1 MKFEAISNRFVRIVA
16 PYFIGLFSL
25 LSVSANNFPIGSTI
39 SSPVNPPVIT
49 LNVTDIQIIEVGS
62 SYTELGATAQD
73 NEDIDEDLTSAITIS
88 GVSGVNTSVIGDYNV
103 IYSVTDSDG
112 NSASET
118 RIVRVVDSQ
127 PPVVTITGSSPI
139 SIEVGSTY
147 YELGATAAD
156 NYDPSF
162 SVTNSIVTTG
172 TVTEEVLGEYT
183 ITYSAQDSSGN
194 VGTAQRTVNVVD
206 TTSPTIDITGDNPVT
221 ITLGATYN
229 DEGATATDNYDTGL
243 TVVVGGDTV
252 DTSTVGS
259 YTVTYNLS
267 DAAGNTA
274 AQKVRTVNVVDN
286 TDPII
291 TLIGSSEITHEVGT
305 TYDDPGATA
314 NDNYDGDLSS
324 QISTDNNVNPNLL
337 GTYTV
342 EYTVQD
348 SSKNDAQ
355 RQRTVN
361 VVDTVD
367 PVITLVGNT
376 TVTIEYQSIYT
387 DAGATATDN
396 YDGNLNTSLTSS
408 STVNSDELGTYA
420 FTYTVSDSSSNT
432 AQVSRSVI
440 VEDSTPPTISL
451 IGSAEINLQV
461 GDSYID
467 GGATA
472 VDAHD
477 GDVTADIVTVSSV
490 DPSTV
495 GVYYVTYTVS
505 DNEGNN
511 SQATRTV
518 VVGSPPVITLQG
530 ANPLQQEAGST
541 YVELGANAFDAT
553 DGDVSDQI
561 SISESINTSILGSY
575 SVQYSI
581 IDSDGNSTVLYR
593 AVEVS
598 DTTSPEIELV
608 GDEQMTIEA
617 NGSFSDPGATATD
630 SFEGDLTDQISDSG
644 TVDTTSLGNYTI
656 TYQVSD
662 SSGNTANASRQVTV
676 SDTTAPVISLTGSS
690 PVSIEVGTTYT
701 DEGATA
707 TDDFQGDLTASII
720 DTSNVDTTTV
730 GTYSVVYNVSDSSG
744 NLANQVT
751 RVVEVVDSQAPVL
764 SFVGGATITHEAK
777 TLFNIPLDVT
787 ATDNYDA
794 DLSSAVVV
802 SGIVNQDLIG
812 SYNLSYSV
820 TDSSGNTAQLSR
832 TVNVVDTTNPII
844 TLTGDNPLYVNL
856 GQTFTDP
863 GYSANDN
870 YDGNITSTV
879 VESGPIDT
887 FTEGT
892 YYRNYNVND
901 SSSNAAIQQTRTVV
915 VGSPP
920 VITLNGNNPMQLEY
934 QEAYVEPNA
943 TATDGGVDLSSSILI
958 NGSVNENQLGTYN
971 IIYSVT
977 DSDGNSV
984 TETRVVNV
992 VDTTKP
998 EITLLGSVSETIEV
1012 DTSFTDAGYT
1022 VSDNYDS
1029 SLTVTVSGAVDTS
1042 TLGTYTIDYQTTD
1055 SQGNV
1060 ADVKTRTLTVV
1071 DTQEPVMS
1079 LIGDLSQT
1087 IQVKSS
1093 YTEQGVSA
1101 IDNYDGN
1108 ISSSVNITGTVDV
1121 NAIGT
1126 YTIDYDVSDSSGN
1139 DAIGITRTVVVVDT
1153 EAPVITLA
1161 GDADITLEAG
1171 SSYSDAGASV
1181 ADNYNSGLTASVDLS
1196 SLDLST
1202 IGVYT
1207 LTYSVSD
1214 SSGNAATPV
1223 YRTITIVDT
1232 QAPTIT
1238 LVGNP
1243 TIDVQAG
1250 TTYVDP
1256 GFTATDIYDGD
1267 LTAQVLVTGTVDTSI
1282 LGVITLTYDVSDSS
1296 SNDAPTKTRTVR
1308 VVDTTKPVITL
1319 QGNETINVEL
1329 GSSFND
1335 PGYSG
1340 YDNLDG
1346 DLTNS
1351 IIKEGSVD
1359 PFAAG
1364 VYTIIYKLVDS
1375 QGNVAQ
1381 QVTRTVI
1388 VGSPPVISLDGDN
1401 PMTLE
1406 VGTPYVEPGATALDD
1421 DEGDLTNQIQISGT
1435 VDENQLGQS
1444 NIVYTVEDSNG
1455 NITNATRIVN
1465 VVDTTPPVLVLDNAS
1480 IITIEVFSPEYVDQ
1494 TEFTYTDNFDQNISD
1509 SDVIVTDNINE
1520 NVVGNYSIS
1529 FNLSDASGN
1538 AAVTQIRQV
1547 QVVDTQSP
1555 TIILTGDSN
1564 VSIEKGSSYIDEGAT
1579 AQDEY
1584 DGNITSSIVVT
1595 SNVNESV
1602 IGDYSVTYE
1611 VSDSSNNPATP
1622 VSRSVVVG
1630 PDVDA
1635 GGPYSVACIGET
1647 INIGSASND
1656 LNYDYKWTSQPQ
1668 PGATGGPVFGDPNSP
1683 QTAVTVYT
1691 TTLFTLKAYD
1701 NNGVEVGSDQVQVD
1715 VSGLPEAI
1723 VTNPQTI
1730 CQGESIDLGDSPV
1743 SGNSYFWTAD
1753 SSGWTST
1760 LANPSHSPQSTT
1772 TYTLTI
1778 TNIATGCQ
1786 DTDQVTITVEEP
1798 PVVSLGSDNDTI
1810 CASEAAIGYTFS
1822 AATSTSNN
1830 VTHEWSVI
1838 GGNGSFDNENILNAT
1853 YFPGSDDL
1861 QTGSASLRLTTISQG
1876 VCTVPVISNF
1886 DLNITKE
1893 PSIEAGVSAVELCE
1907 NKSYELNASGTNFD
1921 PSSIVWTSSTGDNS
1935 TITGGNTLTP
1945 TYTPSAGDVASGDP
1959 ITLTISVTGLDP
1971 CDDNGAITDSV
1982 TIDLIELPDVSVG
1995 TSNASICEDETYQ
2008 IVGASADNV
2017 SSFNW
2022 TTSGNGSFDNSTSIN
2037 PTYTPSNDD
2046 IDAGTVTLSLNYVP
2060 VSPCALPNDF
2070 TPPSMTLTISK
2081 NPIVDAGAE
2090 NQVFCEGPNQ
2100 IQGAIAENYSSLLW
2114 TTSGD
2119 GQFTSDNTLSPFYSP
2134 GVGDLSNGVVTLTL
2148 KAVGEGAC
2156 TATVESSL
2164 NFSVNKV
2171 PIISAGAD
2179 DEVCSLD
2186 NYEISDAS
2194 IIDSDGNN
2202 LTPTSI
2208 LWSSSGSGTFNN
2220 PAILNP
2226 IYIPSDGDIAN
2237 NEVVLTMTVTQNGC
2251 QLNPDSK
2258 ILSFVST
2265 ATANAGPDLN
2275 ECENEDAIFTQAS
2288 VPVGHNFSWQIIQ
2301 GSGTLQNES
2310 DINPIYQPSNGESGE
2325 VILRLTVNPIQ
2336 VDGADCGLA
2345 ATDDVSIFYEQLPI
2359 IEAGP
2364 NVTICQP
2371 QDDNAVLSY
2380 EFQSTDVSAT
2390 NENVLTWSTNGTGT
2404 FSDLN
2409 ILTPTYFP
2417 SNQDIVNGVVQLTL
2431 SSSSNAPCN
2440 DTVSDVMVLEITR
2453 KPVINAPATIEQCFD
2468 AGDIVIADYNL
2479 TYDFF
2484 SFPQDTVLWTSN
2496 STGVS
2501 GDFDDATSPFP
2512 TYTPSSLDLENGQV
2526 ILTVQAT
2533 NQACSTVA
2541 ESSIL
2546 VLFEDLPRVNAG
2558 PGDTSFMTPG
2568 IEQIAP
2574 ETDQVCEG
2582 NTYQLSGAVEGG
2594 NNLYVWSTSGT
2605 GSFNNPNSTDPIY
2618 TPSAQDIANGVPIE
2632 LRLTNVSTSSCNY
2645 EIYDSVMLE
2654 IVPGPVMEIGDNR
2667 TLCEGEDLEI
2677 NNLVEGA
2684 NVDNVDTSTY
2694 LWTSSGT
2701 GTFNSNNSLNTTYS
2715 PSEADLDLEFITI
2728 TLQANAVSPCGGI
2741 KSDSFDI
2748 SIQRK
2753 PTVDAGPDLT
2763 ICESGGQITVPEE
2776 NVANYSSFTWSH
2788 DGSGVFENEN
2798 TLAPTYKPGDN
2809 EPSNQV
2815 TVTLTLNPIDPCIAG
2830 VNNDSVSDSV
2840 VLTLVEE
2847 PEITLP
2853 ATAEICEG
2861 DTYTFLPNS
2870 VTLENHSSFAWSS
2883 DTGGTFANNTG
2894 LSPTYTPSDA
2904 EIAAG
2909 EALLKLTAQPLAPCE
2924 NEVVGTMTLEIKALP
2939 VITLFETS
2947 SSLCESDPY
2956 YSTNG
2961 SVVSNSLSTLWT
2973 TSGSGSFD
2981 NASKVETN
2989 YNPSEEDRNLGF
3001 VTLTLSATPLAPCEP
3016 ENIVSDQITL
3026 TFTPSPTVSILRGD
3040 TNNDGVDEYPTE
3052 FCGSTDYQFTDDQII
3067 VTNVASLQWTTN
3079 GDGTISDPTSEFP
3092 TYSPGDFDRQNGS
3105 VILTLTV
3112 TDVDNCESVFDSIT
3126 LTVLDGPSL
3135 DLTTSANS
3143 ACYGTP
3149 VQLTAIAENY
3159 DSILWELIGGTG
3171 QILSGAD
3178 TLTPIYN
3185 PSLEDSNVTFR
3196 VSLTGQEPCNDPFPP
3211 QELTLTVTQNPEITD
3226 FPTSTE
3232 VCFDQNQINVQ
3243 GVTTSGDEDSI
3254 QWSSSGTGTFSNL
3267 SIPEPT
3273 YFPSQEDIINGSV
3286 TLTLTAKAAAPCSV
3300 ADDVSQSYTVTLT
3313 PAPVINM
3320 SPTDQVCVDS
3330 PYTDFN
3336 VTIENSDTFSWATQ
3350 GDGTLTDFDTL
3361 TPTYVPGEADKANLE
3376 FTLVLTAQGNGVC
3389 DETIA
3394 TKTVTIIPN
3403 PIVELSLN
3411 SADYCTS
3418 DNPDIDNIQD
3428 HDNPI
3433 TVEVQNI
3440 QNYSSLVWS
3449 TSSESGII
3457 QEEASGS
3464 AIFYPSQEDYDNGQ
3478 VTITLSANPL
3488 SPCPALG
3495 NDSRIVED
3503 TIVITF
3509 NQAPIVDADI
3519 TSENNI
3525 LPSICEDQSS
3535 VQLNASASNYNTLL
3549 WTTSG
3554 NGTFSDETSLSSSYS
3569 PSVEDINAGNVILT
3583 LTAVGDIDCGP
3594 RTSDVSLSFTKTPQ
3608 VIIGET
3614 VIDVCQ
3620 PLGDEEFEVTFNDV
3634 TADPNTYSAI
3644 LWFTSNGTG
3653 LLTNENTLTPTYK
3666 PADGETGTIEFK
3678 LRLTPVAPC
3687 TTEPLLV
3694 SKTIN
3699 IVDAATADA
3708 GDDFEVCEADGDI
3721 TISGA
3726 SVANNS
3732 SLTWTVVSGTGLL
3745 TEVNTETPKYSPSE
3759 LDWTNGSVTLKL
3771 TAIGNEGCDNAEDQV
3786 TINLISSPEVF
3797 AGNDT
3802 TICQDSTYVTS
3813 SASVQNTT
3821 NFEWTTPDGSGQ
3833 LISSL
3838 NDTNATYIPGIN
3850 EEGTITLRLTA
3861 QSDGSC
3867 TEVVV
3872 DEMKLTI
3879 NPPPTSNIITDNLT
3893 ICNGEQASIV
3903 GEVTN
3908 ELNFYWSANLAD
3920 GTAAS
3925 GTFSPANSLNTTY
3938 SPSPSDYQ
3946 EGAVTITLHSIGLE
3960 GCDPVDDSILL
3971 SFTGSEILLAGQ
3983 DLDNDGLT
3991 DPVAICQ
3998 DETFDLTPVYNTDNV
4013 SNPGWTAVNGTGT
4026 FTNTSI
4032 WEPTYIPSQDDIN
4045 NGSVTLRLTVDT
4057 INDPCSATRSDD
4069 ITIEITPPP
4078 VITNIIPSF
4087 NVCEGTHTI
4096 TGTTI
4101 ENYSTVEWTPI
4112 HGDINQLQFRN
4123 SLEPVYQTNDD
4134 DVVRGFVE
4142 FEVEAFGLNGC
4153 QTVSVK
4159 ERVILNVSPT
4169 GNVNAGTDV
4178 TICETTSSYT
4188 FTNGAIAE
4196 NVNNII
4202 WSHNG
4207 LGQITAGQ
4215 GSVNPTYT
4223 PVEGEVGNIIFTL
4236 TADNLAPCFGD
4247 IFDTVELTIV
4257 GEPTIDAGATF
4268 ITCGYENQPI
4278 PLNATS
4284 TNAISIQWSGGNGQ
4298 FNNLDPSVGN
4308 NPLLLEGN
4316 EINQSVNYYPT
4327 VQELQQG
4334 FVSLLVEANPIT
4346 PCSPAVSDVITIQ
4359 FSNPPLVDAGSDSVS
4374 ICAGDSYTLDQAS
4387 LSNYDAL
4394 SNPPGFIWETDGSG
4408 EFSAQ
4413 VLNPVY
4419 TPSEADIINGS
4430 VTLKL
4435 TAEGNSN
4442 CSNDFDEIT
4451 IIIDQPPTVNIPDS
4465 FIAHCGTDGQGNV
4478 LPISLSD
4485 VTGNHIGSVQWFKSA
4500 GSDGTFND
4508 VNSLTPVFTPGPNDL
4523 ENGVTLTV
4531 TVTGEPN
4538 KACSDIQPISDLV
4551 NVTFD
4556 APPVV
4561 YAGLDQEICED
4572 PTDLSPSII
4581 LSTATAEAEAEY
4593 YLWETSGTGTFDNE
4607 TNLNAEYFPS
4617 INDFES
4623 NEDGTPKTIT
4633 LTLTGYN
4640 NDNSVGCRQFSDEM
4654 TLTLTSMP
4662 VIIAE
4667 KEVFNLCNNLDS
4679 FVLDG
4684 ISVLNVPNTSDG
4696 SPNIQWTTSGNGYFE
4711 TSNTILQPRYR
4722 PIGDDYIN
4730 GVSFQIAAFGEGD
4743 CGFVERKNIV
4753 VQFVPEISVNLG
4765 QSALDEQIICEG
4777 DSYTIST
4784 AQVFGT
4790 EDFYWNSPNGSG
4802 FFSSTNTKQT
4812 IYFPSPEDIES
4823 FQSGGNTPII
4833 LELIANPSYNS
4844 DGDILCPS
4852 ASDEIKLIIEPLAA
4866 PYAGN
4871 DVTICSDEPFYEIT
4885 DAFVKYSNGQ
4895 PIPEDQAPQV
4905 LWSTLDGSQLGFT
4918 DPTSVNTQYF
4928 PQASDLSQ
4936 GFVTLVL
4943 RTPGN
4948 GVCDTNP
4955 SDTVTLT
4962 FFEAIEAYAG
4972 ADSSVCYE
4980 GPSTTFT
4987 VTDAEI
4993 ISSEDS
4999 YDSFEWKVIEGDGT
5013 LDFEKSLFPVYNLG
5027 PLDQNNGVVRLELE
5041 VIPKTSPGN
5050 FSCAV
5055 PPAGS
5060 FVKTIYIS
5068 EDLVG
5073 TGSIDGPDEVC
5084 AGTLPYSFEVTD
5096 LEGAVDYDWTLP
5108 SGATIVDDL
5117 GDMVILSFE
5126 SFTEDQNVNIS
5137 VLASNDCPGQQQ
5149 LMTKSFTIKA
5159 SPILNSD
5166 PLNDLD
5172 QSLCYEQDM
5181 NPVRFTVSGGDFE
5194 LPTVAWDVEPA
5205 WANVQISPTGVI
5217 EISGTPS
5224 EVLGSNTT
5232 YTYTVNV
5239 ENSSVTCGGNDT
5251 KTGQITIIST
5261 PTLTLTDATAEDQSL
5276 CEGDQLIDIIYNLG
5290 NGADDVVF
5298 NWTSVEPIGVS
5309 ADFSISGNSFEIKGT
5324 PQVVDP
5330 TTIFTYEITPIIS
5343 SDNCQGDKISGS
5355 FTLNASSALIS
5366 LTQPLE
5372 NGQQVCESDTL
5383 EEIQYSVGSAL
5394 TNVVFT
5400 WEKCPLNSDC
5410 NVDNDS
5416 DGEPDNR
5423 IPIGTPPGVQWD
5435 LNTDSGYLRV
5445 YGSPIENIT
5454 EPFVYY
5460 YTIQPI
5466 GNACDDTAK
5475 TGSFTVLVEPKLEID
5490 PSSGSLYQRVC
5501 AGLDI
5506 DPIIFNLVDG
5516 AQQAQVTGLPNS
5528 VTYVTIDNSG
5538 DPNTPDQL
5546 VISGQVDAG
5555 NINDVFTFVVTA
5567 QNPNGQC
5574 FFTQQGEITINRPDE
5589 LQLISNGLE
5598 SQTICEGESIDD
5610 VTYFYSGGA
5619 TGTNVQWRTTVNS
5632 TSSPWSNTPPSG
5644 FSSFDDDNGTLVIS
5658 GGYLADITVTTEV
5671 EFKVTTTNDGCFPG
5685 TEPEE
5690 FGVITVQA
5698 SPEIQIAN
5706 PPTYISGS
5714 VNQTVCENEEIDE
5727 IILETSGADEILITW
5742 ADSSNKPL
5750 GITTGRD
5757 DTNTDIFKISGR
5769 PQGIDQDAL
5778 YSFSVIAVNNSTGC
5792 VSEKIDGSLNILR
5805 AHELTRFSSP
5815 QTETQTI
5822 CEGESIQTI
5831 GYEFGGGANNVQIT
5845 GLPNGVSYEFVPNT
5859 NRVEIIGAPQI
5870 NTNNQAEN
5878 TFTYTVETIGVSSCA
5893 SLTETGTITIIS
5905 NPVIQL
5911 SSIASNGSPNQ
5922 TICENTPLVEI
5933 SFDVINTADSVQIIW
5948 GGDTPAWIDNSSLV
5962 GGKYMIS
5969 GTPTNITQDT
5979 TFNYTIKALNQTNGC
5994 ESAEFNGSI
6003 TVLNSHDLELISSPL
6018 TAQQTFCE
6026 GEPLPDIIRYE
6037 FGGGATSA
6045 RVLGNLPTGIT
6056 WNVSSNFLEIS
6067 GTPTVNVSGTPTD
6080 FNYTIE
6086 TIGTGPCSSTTK
6098 TGTITLIPEPVISLS
6113 TTLGNGSPNQ
6123 TVCEN
6128 IPLTEISFDVTDIA
6142 DNVQISWTGETP
6154 LWIDQSS
6161 LVGGKYTISGTP
6173 TNILQDTT
6181 YNYTLQAFNQVNGCQ
6196 SDLYSGSITV
6206 LSANDLDLISPQ
6218 QTASQ
6223 SLCEGEALPQ
6233 TIRYEFGGGATSAR
6247 VLGNLPT
6254 GISWDILPGNILE
6267 ISGTPTVNVDTTE
6280 QVFSYTVETIGPS
6293 CDPATETGTIT
6304 IIPNPQI
6311 QISNTGGSPN
6321 QILCEGTP
6329 IDDIV
6334 FNVIDN
6340 SERVE
6345 ILWNVTPTG
6354 ISHQFDPKEK
6364 EFVISGT
6371 PINIDSDISYN
6382 YTLKAVNDTN
6392 GCESQIYTGNI
6403 DVNAEHELTLLSGS
6417 SSTLQSVCESQTLAF
6432 DITYQFGG
6440 GATSARAYGLPP
6452 GLNWQ
6457 IESGNILRISGD
6469 VIGDITSEQT
6479 FDYTVET
6486 VGNSCN
6492 GGPSNPLQEVGTITV
6507 YPDSDAELIT
6517 PFSTSQQF
6525 ICEGEDI
6532 EQIEY
6537 RFTAGTSGVIFYG
6550 LPPGVTG
6557 NYNDVTKV
6565 LTISGKP
6572 NQDIEIDTQYDYT
6585 VKALNENGCESPELT
6600 GIINL
6605 KANAE
6610 LTVLSGSLSET
6621 QSTCVD
6627 NQIRPIILRF
6637 TNSNIPVVENLPSG
6651 LFTST
6656 DGDIFKIEGS
6666 PDEGGIFDD
6675 IRIIG
6680 TNTQGCSSEA
6690 IPIKLTV
6697 VPFYIIE
6704 EPIYVENPLSSSNPT
6719 GASYVKNISCSGR
6732 NDGEIFVNMSVPLG
6746 IEYVYSWQGPNSYIN
6761 TTRSNHI
6768 KNLPPG
6774 TYNLSVYAQG
6784 EQDCAITQS
6793 FDIVEP
6799 EQTQIITNQIVPVT
6813 CTGSDDGLISVSL
6826 SGGNTDFYKNF
6837 IWELLEEDISCTK
6850 YTVRLRDADTD
6861 GIFDIVDAD
6870 INNDGNTDPGKV
6882 DSNNDGYIDGYDDD
6896 DYSYGIVSYQTCE
6909 GIYVTN
6915 NILAKD
6921 FSQNGIY
6928 EICAVPNTVTSDAN
6942 LDHDLDDTTPLI
6954 SSVSISGGTSSCSSG
6969 TWNQIERL
6977 RGSSYA
6983 DNLSPGLYRLTVVE
6997 GTDLTVL
7004 ESNDLDKLLTNQDL
7018 CITQEFYELKK
7029 DQILYGSV
7037 RVDETYCSLSGG
7049 YIDVEL
7055 NQDAGNVY
7063 FRYNGVRVDGDN
7075 VQIIAAEFGINTY
7088 RILIENPISQGTLEI
7103 RNDNGCGVVVAQDL
7117 LNANVIPPAIA
7128 YTSPEL
7134 ERYGTISERSM
7145 VQFTL
7150 ANNTSYNRVEWDFGD
7165 ASPIASGDRVSHQYF
7180 ADGTYNVTVYVY
7192 NASGCYASSSEE
7204 IIVGKGYTLLMP
7216 NAFSPNGDN
7225 INEIIGPVFTGL
7237 KSVDFLIYNELGIL
7251 IYQEFV
7257 SETNLSPDGT
7267 IEIKGWDGTN
7277 SDPSSNFYVYKII
7290 GVRINDEIVIKTG
7303 TIFLIE

>member
-1 MKFEAISNRFVRIVA
+1 MKPESISNRLVRLVA
-16 PYFIGLFSL
+16 QYFIGLFSL
-25 LSVSANNFPIGSTI
+25 LSVLANNFTGGSTI

-73 NEDIDEDLTSAITIS
+73 NEDVDADLTSAITIS
-88 GVSGVNTSVIGDYNV
+88 GVSAVNTNVIGDYNV

-112 NSASET
+112 NATSET
-118 RIVRVVDSQ
+118 RIIRVVDSQ
-127 PPVVTITGSSPI
+127 PPLVTFTGSSPI
-139 SIEVGSTY
+139 SIEVGTTY
-147 YELGATAAD
+147 YELGATATD

-162 SVTNSIVTTG
+162 SVTNSIVTSG
-172 TVTEEVLGEYT
+172 TVTEELVASYT
-183 ITYSAQDSSGN
+183 ITYSALDSSGN
-194 VGTAQRTVNVVD
+194 VGTVQRIVNVVD
-206 TTSPTIDITGDNPVT
+206 TTSPTIDVTGDNPAT

-243 TVVVGGDTV
+243 TVVVGGNTV

-259 YTVTYNLS
+259 YTVTYNVS
-267 DAAGNTA
+267 DEFGNSA
-274 AQKVRTVNVVDN
+274 AQKVRIVNVVDD

-291 TLIGSSEITHEVGT
+291 TLNGSSTITHEVGT
-305 TYDDPGATA
+305 TYVDPGATA

-324 QISTDNNVNPNLL
+324 EITTNINLNPNTL
-337 GTYTV
+337 GTYTI
-342 EYTVQD
+342 EYTVED
-348 SSKNDAQ
+348 SSNNIAQ
-355 RQRTVN
+355 EQRTVQ

-367 PVITLVGNT
+367 PLINLVGDT
-376 TVTIEYQSIYT
+376 TVSIEFQMTYT
-387 DAGATATDN
+387 DAGATAIDN
-396 YDGNLNTSLTSS
+396 YDGNLNNSLTSS
-408 STVNSDELGTYA
+408 STVNTGVLGTYL

-432 AQVSRSVI
+432 ALVSRTVSV
-440 VEDSTPPTISL
+440 VDTTPPVITL
-451 IGSAEINLQV
+451 NGPDEVNLQV
-461 GDSYID
+461 GDSYSD

-472 VDAHD
+472 VDAYD
-477 GDVTADIVTVSSV
+477 GDVTSDISTVSSV
-490 DPSTV
+490 DTSTV

-511 SQATRTV
+511 TQATRTV
-518 VVGSPPVITLQG
+518 VVGSPPVISLQG
-530 ANPLQQEAGST
+530 PNPLQLEAGST
-541 YVELGANAFDAT
+541 YVELGANAFDIP

-561 SISESINTSILGSY
+561 SISESINTSVLGSY

-581 IDSDGNSTVLYR
+581 IDSDGNSTVLFR
-593 AVEVS
+593 AVQVS
-598 DTTSPEIELV
+598 DTTSPNIELI
-608 GDEQMTIEA
+608 GNEQMTIEV
-617 NGSFSDPGATATD
+617 NGSFADPGATATD
-630 SFEGDLTDQISDSG
+630 TFEGDLTDQISDSG

-662 SSGNTANASRQVTV
+662 SSGNTAIISREVSV
-676 SDTTAPVISLTGSS
+676 SDTTAPVISLKGSS
-690 PVSIEVGTTYT
+690 PVTIEVGTTYA

-707 TDDFQGDLTASII
+707 TDDFQGDLTASISDI
-720 DTSNVDTTTV
+720 SNVDSTTV

-744 NLANQVT
+744 NAANQVT
-751 RVVEVVDSQAPVL
+751 RIVEVVDSQAPAL
-764 SFVGGATITHEAK
+764 SFVGGAAITHEAK
-777 TLFNIPLDVT
+777 TVFNIPNDVT
-787 ATDNYDA
+787 ATDVYDG
-794 DLSSAVVV
+794 DLTSAVVV
-802 SGIVNQDLIG
+802 SGIVNQDLVG

-820 TDSSGNTAQLSR
+820 TDSSGNTGQLSR
-832 TVNVVDTTNPII
+832 TVNVVDTTNPEI
-844 TLTGDNPLYVNL
+844 TLTGDNPLYINL
-856 GQTFTDP
+856 GQTYIDP
-863 GYSANDN
+863 GYSASDN

-879 VESGPIDT
+879 VESGLVDT
-887 FTEGT
+887 SAEGT
-892 YYRNYNVND
+892 YFRNYNVSD
-901 SSSNAAIQQTRTVV
+901 SSSNAASQQIREVI

-920 VITLNGNNPMQLEY
+920 VITLNGNNPMYLEY
-934 QEAYVEPNA
+934 QEVYVEPNA
-943 TATDGGVDLSSSILI
+943 TATDGGVNLSNSISI
-958 NGSVNENQLGTYN
+958 SGSVNENQLGNYN

-984 TETRVVNV
+984 TETREVIVR
-992 VDTTKP
+992 DTTKP
-998 EITLLGSVSETIEV
+998 VITLNGDVAQTIEFGNSYNEEGAIA
-1012 DTSFTDAGYT
+1012 T
-1022 VSDNYDS
+1022 DNYDS
-1029 SLTVTVSGAVDTS
+1029 SLAVTSSGTVNTS
-1042 TLGTYTIDYQTTD
+1042 LLGTYTIDYQATD

-1060 ADVKTRTLTVV
+1060 ADVVTRTVNLV
-1071 DTQEPVMS
+1071 DTQAPVMS

-1093 YTEQGVSA
+1093 YTELGVST
-1101 IDNYDGN
+1101 IDNYDLS
-1108 ISSSVNITGTVDV
+1108 IPFSSVTVTGSVDINTV
-1121 NAIGT
+1121 GT
-1126 YTIDYDVSDSSGN
+1126 YSIDYDVSDSSGN
-1139 DAIGITRTVVVVDT
+1139 NAVTITRTVVVEDT
-1153 EAPVITLA
+1153 EAPVIILA
-1161 GDADITLEAG
+1161 GDADITLEAD
-1171 SSYSDAGASV
+1171 SPYSDAGASV
-1181 ADNYNSGLTASVDLS
+1181 TDNYDSGLAYNVDLS
-1196 SLDLST
+1196 VIDTST
-1202 IGVYT
+1202 LGTYT
-1207 LTYSVSD
+1207 LTYSSTDSSGNQADPVYRTVELVDTTVPIITIIGSSVMNVEASQSPFDDPGFTASDSFQGNITSSVVTTGVVDMQSLGTYTLRYNVTD
-1214 SSGNAATPV
+1214 SSGNAA
-1223 YRTITIVDT
+1223 DE
-1232 QAPTIT
+1232 
-1238 LVGNP
+1238 
-1243 TIDVQAG
+1243 
-1250 TTYVDP
+1250 
-1256 GFTATDIYDGD
+1256 
-1267 LTAQVLVTGTVDTSI
+1267 
-1282 LGVITLTYDVSDSS
+1282 
-1296 SNDAPTKTRTVR
+1296 KTRIVN
-1308 VVDTTKPVITL
+1308 VDDNTSPVITI
-1319 QGNETINVEL
+1319 QGNETINIEL
-1329 GSSFND
+1329 GSSFTD
-1335 PGYSG
+1335 PGFSAF
-1340 YDNLDG
+1340 DNLDG

-1359 PFAAG
+1359 PFVAG
-1364 VYTIIYKLVDS
+1364 VYTITYKLVDS
-1375 QGNVAQ
+1375 RGNVAQ
-1381 QVTRTVI
+1381 QVIRTVI

-1406 VGTPYVEPGATALDD
+1406 VGTPYVEPGATVLDD
-1421 DEGDLTNQIQISGT
+1421 DEGDLTNQIQISGA

-1465 VVDTTPPVLVLDNAS
+1465 VVDTTPPVLVLDDAS

-1555 TIILTGDSN
+1555 TITLNGDSN
-1564 VSIEKGSSYIDEGAT
+1564 VSIEKGSSYVDGGAT

-1656 LNYDYKWTSQPQ
+1656 LNYDYQWTSQPQ

-1723 VTNPQTI
+1723 VINPQTI

-1743 SGNSYFWTAD
+1743 SGNSYLWTAD

-1830 VTHEWSVI
+1830 VTHQWSVI

-1861 QTGSASLRLTTISQG
+1861 QTGSASLRLETNSQG
-1876 VCTVPVISNF
+1876 DCEDPVISTF

-1893 PSIEAGVSAVELCE
+1893 PTIEAGLSAPPPICE
-1907 NKSYELNASGTNFD
+1907 NQPYQLNASGTNFE
-1921 PSSIVWTSSTGDNS
+1921 PSSILWSSSG
-1935 TITGGNTLTP
+1935 TIGTLTGGNTLTP
-1945 TYTPSAGDVASGDP
+1945 IYTPSAGDVASGVP
-1959 ITLTISVTGLDP
+1959 IILTISVTGLDP
-1971 CDDNGAITDSV
+1971 CDDNGVITDTV

-1995 TSNASICEDETYQ
+1995 TTNASICENETYQ
-2008 IVGASADNV
+2008 IVGASAGNV

-2037 PTYTPSNDD
+2037 PTYTPSDDD

-2090 NQVFCEGPNQ
+2090 NQVLCEGSNQ
-2100 IQGAIAENYSSLLW
+2100 IQGATAENYSSLLW

-2119 GQFTSDNTLSPFYSP
+2119 GTFTSDNTLSPFYSP

-2148 KAVGEGAC
+2148 TANADGAC
-2156 TATVESSL
+2156 STNEQSSL
-2164 NFSVNKV
+2164 NFIINKL

-2258 ILSFVST
+2258 ILRFISTPTAEAGSF
-2265 ATANAGPDLN
+2265 NPPP
-2275 ECENEDAIFTQAS
+2275 CEDELGIISGAA
-2288 VPVGHNFSWQIIQ
+2288 VPVGHTFSWQIIQ
-2301 GSGTLQNES
+2301 GSGNLQNES
-2310 DINPIYQPSNGESGE
+2310 DINPIYQPSPGETGE
-2325 VILRLTVNPIQ
+2325 VRLRLTVNPLQ
-2336 VDGADCGLA
+2336 VDGVDCGLA
-2345 ATDDVSIFYEQLPI
+2345 ATDDVSIFYEPLPI

-2380 EFQSTDVSAT
+2380 EFQPSDVSAT
-2390 NENVLTWSTNGTGT
+2390 DENVLTWSTNGTGT

-2440 DTVSDVMVLEITR
+2440 KTVSDVMVLEITR

-2468 AGDIVIADYNL
+2468 AGDIVLADYNL
-2479 TYDFF
+2479 TYNFF

-2541 ESSIL
+2541 DSSIL

-2654 IVPGPVMEIGDNR
+2654 IVPGPVMELGDNR

-2684 NVDNVDTSTY
+2684 NVANVDTSTY
-2694 LWTSSGT
+2694 LWTSSGS

-2728 TLQANAVSPCGGI
+2728 TLQANAVSPCGGV

-2776 NVANYSSFTWSH
+2776 NVTNYSSFSWSH
-2788 DGSGVFENEN
+2788 DGLGVLENKN

-2809 EPSNQV
+2809 EPSSQV

-2830 VNNDSVSDSV
+2830 VDNDSVSDSV
-2840 VLTLVEE
+2840 ILTLVEE

-2861 DTYTFLPNS
+2861 DTFTLLPNT

-2883 DTGGTFANNTG
+2883 DTGGTFANNTT

-2904 EIAAG
+2904 EITAG
-2909 EALLKLTAQPLAPCE
+2909 EAMLKLTAQPLAPCE
-2924 NEVVGTMTLEIKALP
+2924 NEVVGTITLEIKALP

-2981 NASKVETN
+2981 NDSLVNTN
-2989 YNPSEEDRNLGF
+2989 YNPSEDDRDLGF

-3067 VTNVASLQWTTN
+3067 VTNVASFQWTTN

-3171 QILSGAD
+3171 EILSGAD

-3196 VSLTGQEPCNDPFPP
+3196 VTLTGQEPCNDPFPP

-3243 GVTTSGDEDSI
+3243 GVTTSGDEDSV

-3267 SIPEPT
+3267 SILEPT

-3286 TLTLTAKAAAPCSV
+3286 TLTLSAKAAAPCSV

-3320 SPTDQVCVDS
+3320 SLTDQVCVDS

-3361 TPTYVPGEADKANLE
+3361 TPTYVPGEADKAKLE

-3394 TKTVTIIPN
+3394 TKTITIVPN

-3418 DNPDIDNIQD
+3418 DNPDIDSIQN

-3478 VTITLSANPL
+3478 LTITLSANPL

-3644 LWFTSNGTG
+3644 LWYTSNGTG

-3850 EEGTITLRLTA
+3850 EEGIITLRLTA

-3879 NPPPTSNIITDNLT
+3879 NPPSTSNIITDNLT

-3960 GCDPVDDSILL
+3960 GCSDPNDPLTFEEDSIVL
-3971 SFTGSEILLAGQ
+3971 SFTGSDIFLAGQ

-3998 DETFDLTPVYNTDNV
+3998 DETFDLTPVYNTNNV

-4032 WEPTYIPSQDDIN
+4032 WEPTYTPSQDDIN

-4057 INDPCSATRSDD
+4057 IDDPCSATRSDD
-4069 ITIEITPPP
+4069 ITIEITTPP

-4096 TGTTI
+4096 TGITI

-4112 HGDINQLQFRN
+4112 FGDLNQLQFRN
-4123 SLEPVYQTNDD
+4123 SLEPVYQTNVD

-4142 FEVEAFGLNGC
+4142 FELEAFGLNGC

-4159 ERVILNVSPT
+4159 ERVILNVSPI

-4215 GSVNPTYT
+4215 GSINPTYT
-4223 PVEGEVGNIIFTL
+4223 PVEGEVGTIIFTL

-4247 IFDTVELTIV
+4247 ISDSVELTIV

-4284 TNAISIQWSGGNGQ
+4284 TNAISIEWSGGNGQ
-4298 FNNLDPSVGN
+4298 FREVPDINGPSA
-4308 NPLLLEGN
+4308 NPLLLDDQNDEGII
-4316 EINQSVNYYPT
+4316 ETYSSVYYFPT
-4327 VQELQQG
+4327 VQELQLG
-4334 FVSLLVEANPIT
+4334 SVDLLVKANPIT

-4359 FSNPPLVDAGSDSVS
+4359 FSNPPLVDAGSDTGVS

-4387 LSNYDAL
+4387 ISNYDAL

-4413 VLNPVY
+4413 ILNPVY
-4419 TPSEADIINGS
+4419 TPSEADIINGF

-4478 LPISLSD
+4478 LPIALSD
-4485 VTGNHIGSVQWFKSA
+4485 VTGNNFGSVQWFKSA
-4500 GSDGTFND
+4500 GSDGTFNN
-4508 VNSLTPVFTPGPNDL
+4508 VNSLTPEFTPGPNDL

-4538 KACSDIQPISDLV
+4538 KACSDVSPISDLV

-4556 APPVV
+4556 APPFV

-4607 TNLNAEYFPS
+4607 TNLNAEYSPS

-4640 NDNSVGCRQFSDEM
+4640 NDNSVGCRQFSDTM
-4654 TLTLTSMP
+4654 TLTLTSKP
-4662 VIIAE
+4662 VIITTN
-4667 KEVFNLCNNLDS
+4667 EVFTYCDNEESIQING
-4679 FVLDG
+4679 V
-4684 ISVLNVPNTSDG
+4684 SVLNVPNTGSG
-4696 SPNIQWTTSGNGYFE
+4696 SPNIQWSILSGDGVWE
-4711 TSNTILQPRYR
+4711 TSSTILNPSYR
-4722 PIGDDYIN
+4722 PQGDDYAN
-4730 GVSFQIAAFGEGD
+4730 GISLQLTAFGEGD
-4743 CGFVERKNIV
+4743 CQFIERKNIL
-4753 VQFVPEISVNLG
+4753 VQFVPEIIVNLG
-4765 QSALDEQIICEG
+4765 QAQDQQAICEG
-4777 DSYTIST
+4777 QPFQITN

-4790 EDFYWNSPNGSG
+4790 EDFEWDTNGDG
-4802 FFSSTNTKQT
+4802 YFSNTSTRNP
-4812 IYFPSPEDIES
+4812 IYYPGP
-4823 FQSGGNTPII
+4823 
-4833 LELIANPSYNS
+4833 
-4844 DGDILCPS
+4844 GDIINAPGPVMLTLTAQGNNNCPGD
-4852 ASDEIKLIIEPLAA
+4852 SDFIELRIETIAR
-4866 PYAGN
+4866 PYAGD
-4871 DVTICSDEPFYEIT
+4871 DVTICSDEPFYEIS
-4885 DAFVKYSNGQ
+4885 DANIQNSQGV
-4895 PIPEDQAPQV
+4895 PIPDQDAPAV
-4905 LWSTLDGSQLGFT
+4905 IWTTLEGSQAGFT
-4918 DPTSVNTQYF
+4918 DPTSINTDYI
-4928 PQASDLSQ
+4928 PQPDDLVR

-4943 RTPGN
+4943 RTPGT
-4948 GVCDTNP
+4948 GICSSNP
-4955 SDTVTLT
+4955 SDSMTIT
-4962 FFEAIEAYAG
+4962 FSEAIEAYAG
-4972 ADSSVCYE
+4972 ADASVCYDPT
-4980 GPSTTFT
+4980 GTTYT
-4987 VTDAEI
+4987 VDDAV
-4993 ISSEDS
+4993 ISSSIDS
-4999 YDSFEWKVIEGDGT
+4999 YESFNWIVIEGEGT
-5013 LDFEKSLFPVYNLG
+5013 IDFSNSLSPVYNVS
-5027 PLDQNNGVVRLELE
+5027 PLDNNNGVVRLELKF
-5041 VIPKTSPGN
+5041 VPKDTGN
-5050 FSCAV
+5050 FTCSA
-5055 PPAGS
+5055 PPDGS
-5060 FVKTIYIS
+5060 YVKTIYIS

-5073 TGSIDGPDEVC
+5073 TGSIQGLDEVC
-5084 AGTLPYSFEVTD
+5084 AGTIPYSFEVINLD
-5096 LEGAVDYDWTLP
+5096 GAVDYDWTLP
-5108 SGATIVDDL
+5108 SGATIVQDL
-5117 GDMVILSFE
+5117 GNMVILTFE
-5126 SFTEDQNVNIS
+5126 SFTEDQNANIS
-5137 VLASNDCPGQQQ
+5137 VLASNDCPGQQK

-5159 SPILNSD
+5159 SPILNPD

-5194 LPTVAWDVEPA
+5194 LPTVVWDVEPA

-5394 TNVVFT
+5394 TNVAFN

-5410 NVDNDS
+5410 NIDNDS

-5454 EPFVYY
+5454 EPFRYY
-5460 YTIQPI
+5460 FTIQPI

-5475 TGSFTVLVEPKLEID
+5475 TGYFDVLVEPKLEID
-5490 PSSGSLYQRVC
+5490 PNSGSLYQRVC
-5501 AGLDI
+5501 EGDAITD
-5506 DPIIFNLVDG
+5506 IIFNLVDG
-5516 AQQAQVTGLPNS
+5516 AQNAQVTGLPNS
-5528 VTYVTIDNSG
+5528 LNYVTNDNSG

-5546 VISGQVDAG
+5546 IISGQVDAG

-5574 FFTQQGEITINRPDE
+5574 FFNQQGEITINRPDE

-5598 SQTICEGESIDD
+5598 SQAICEGESIDD

-5619 TGTNVQWRTTVNS
+5619 TGTNVQWRTIVNS
-5632 TSSPWSNTPPSG
+5632 NISAWSNTPPSG

-5658 GGYLADITVTTEV
+5658 GEYLADITVTTDV
-5671 EFKVTTTNDGCFPG
+5671 EFKVITTNDGCFPG

-5690 FGVITVQA
+5690 LGVIEIQA

-5727 IILETSGADEILITW
+5727 IILETSGADQIIITW

-5769 PQGIDQDAL
+5769 PQGIDQDAI

-5905 NPVIQL
+5905 NPVVQL

-5922 TICENTPLVEI
+5922 TVCENTPLVEI
-5933 SFDVINTADSVQIIW
+5933 SFDVINAADSVQITW
-5948 GGDTPAWIDNSSLV
+5948 SGDTPTWIDNSSLV
-5962 GGKYMIS
+5962 GGKYTIS

-5979 TFNYTIKALNQTNGC
+5979 TFNYTIKALNQINGC

-6067 GTPTVNVSGTPTD
+6067 GTPTVNVSDTPTD

-6113 TTLGNGSPNQ
+6113 TTG
-6123 TVCEN
+6123 
-6128 IPLTEISFDVTDIA
+6128 
-6142 DNVQISWTGETP
+6142 
-6154 LWIDQSS
+6154 
-6161 LVGGKYTISGTP
+6161 
-6173 TNILQDTT
+6173 IL
-6181 YNYTLQAFNQVNGCQ
+6181 LFVN
-6196 SDLYSGSITV
+6196 
-6206 LSANDLDLISPQ
+6206 LI
-6218 QTASQ
+6218 
-6223 SLCEGEALPQ
+6223 
-6233 TIRYEFGGGATSAR
+6233 
-6247 VLGNLPT
+6247 
-6254 GISWDILPGNILE
+6254 
-6267 ISGTPTVNVDTTE
+6267 
-6280 QVFSYTVETIGPS
+6280 
-6293 CDPATETGTIT
+6293 
-6304 IIPNPQI
+6304 
-6311 QISNTGGSPN
+6311 
-6321 QILCEGTP
+6321 
-6329 IDDIV
+6329 
-6334 FNVIDN
+6334 
-6340 SERVE
+6340 
-6345 ILWNVTPTG
+6345 
-6354 ISHQFDPKEK
+6354 
-6364 EFVISGT
+6364 
-6371 PINIDSDISYN
+6371 
-6382 YTLKAVNDTN
+6382 
-6392 GCESQIYTGNI
+6392 
-6403 DVNAEHELTLLSGS
+6403 
-6417 SSTLQSVCESQTLAF
+6417 
-6432 DITYQFGG
+6432 
-6440 GATSARAYGLPP
+6440 
-6452 GLNWQ
+6452 
-6457 IESGNILRISGD
+6457 
-6469 VIGDITSEQT
+6469 
-6479 FDYTVET
+6479 
-6486 VGNSCN
+6486 
-6492 GGPSNPLQEVGTITV
+6492 
-6507 YPDSDAELIT
+6507 
-6517 PFSTSQQF
+6517 
-6525 ICEGEDI
+6525 
-6532 EQIEY
+6532 
-6537 RFTAGTSGVIFYG
+6537 
-6550 LPPGVTG
+6550 
-6557 NYNDVTKV
+6557 
-6565 LTISGKP
+6565 
-6572 NQDIEIDTQYDYT
+6572 
-6585 VKALNENGCESPELT
+6585 
-6600 GIINL
+6600 
-6605 KANAE
+6605 
-6610 LTVLSGSLSET
+6610 
-6621 QSTCVD
+6621 
-6627 NQIRPIILRF
+6627 
-6637 TNSNIPVVENLPSG
+6637 
-6651 LFTST
+6651 
-6656 DGDIFKIEGS
+6656 
-6666 PDEGGIFDD
+6666 
-6675 IRIIG
+6675 IIG
-6680 TNTQGCSSEA
+6680 
-6690 IPIKLTV
+6690 
-6697 VPFYIIE
+6697 
-6704 EPIYVENPLSSSNPT
+6704 
-6719 GASYVKNISCSGR
+6719 
-6732 NDGEIFVNMSVPLG
+6732 
-6746 IEYVYSWQGPNSYIN
+6746 
-6761 TTRSNHI
+6761 
-6768 KNLPPG
+6768 
-6774 TYNLSVYAQG
+6774 
-6784 EQDCAITQS
+6784 
-6793 FDIVEP
+6793 
-6799 EQTQIITNQIVPVT
+6799 
-6813 CTGSDDGLISVSL
+6813 LI
-6826 SGGNTDFYKNF
+6826 
-6837 IWELLEEDISCTK
+6837 
-6850 YTVRLRDADTD
+6850 
-6861 GIFDIVDAD
+6861 
-6870 INNDGNTDPGKV
+6870 
-6882 DSNNDGYIDGYDDD
+6882 
-6896 DYSYGIVSYQTCE
+6896 
-6909 GIYVTN
+6909 
-6915 NILAKD
+6915 
-6921 FSQNGIY
+6921 
-6928 EICAVPNTVTSDAN
+6928 
-6942 LDHDLDDTTPLI
+6942 
-6954 SSVSISGGTSSCSSG
+6954 
-6969 TWNQIERL
+6969 
-6977 RGSSYA
+6977 
-6983 DNLSPGLYRLTVVE
+6983 
-6997 GTDLTVL
+6997 
-7004 ESNDLDKLLTNQDL
+7004 
-7018 CITQEFYELKK
+7018 
-7029 DQILYGSV
+7029 
-7037 RVDETYCSLSGG
+7037 
-7049 YIDVEL
+7049 
-7055 NQDAGNVY
+7055 
-7063 FRYNGVRVDGDN
+7063 
-7075 VQIIAAEFGINTY
+7075 
-7088 RILIENPISQGTLEI
+7088 
-7103 RNDNGCGVVVAQDL
+7103 
-7117 LNANVIPPAIA
+7117 
-7128 YTSPEL
+7128 
-7134 ERYGTISERSM
+7134 
-7145 VQFTL
+7145 
-7150 ANNTSYNRVEWDFGD
+7150 
-7165 ASPIASGDRVSHQYF
+7165 
-7180 ADGTYNVTVYVY
+7180 
-7192 NASGCYASSSEE
+7192 
-7204 IIVGKGYTLLMP
+7204 
-7216 NAFSPNGDN
+7216 
-7225 INEIIGPVFTGL
+7225 
-7237 KSVDFLIYNELGIL
+7237 
-7251 IYQEFV
+7251 
-7257 SETNLSPDGT
+7257 
-7267 IEIKGWDGTN
+7267 
-7277 SDPSSNFYVYKII
+7277 
-7290 GVRINDEIVIKTG
+7290 
-7303 TIFLIE
+7303 

>member
-1 MKFEAISNRFVRIVA
+1 MT
-16 PYFIGLFSL
+16 
-25 LSVSANNFPIGSTI
+25 VSATD
-39 SSPVNPPVIT
+39 SSGNTSDLAVTVTVNDIDDTNPVIT
-49 LNVTDIQIIEVGS
+49 GSSSVSVVENQTAVFTYNANETVTWSLSGTDSGFFSISNTGELTFSSAPDYEAPGDDGANNVYNLTVSATDSSGNTSDLAVTVTVNDIDDTNPVITGSSSVSVVENQTAVFTYNANETVTWSLSGTDSGFFSISNTGELTFSSAPDYEAPGDDGANNVYNLTVSATDSSGNTSDLAVTVTVNDIDDTNPVITGSSSVSVVENQTAVFTYNANETVTWSLSGTDSGFFSISNTGELTFSSAPDYEAPGDDGANNVYNLTVSATDSSGNTSDLAVTVTVNNVDDSNPVITSSLNSNNVSAVENQSVVATFFSDKPVIWSLSGIDRGLFNISSSVSNSAPPSNLPSTSASSSSNFSNEAELSFNSPPDFESPADNGEDNEYNVTVSAEDVSGNISDFPMSINVTNESEAAITNTPPTIDLNGSNPQIISLGN
-62 SYTELGATAQD
+62 SYVELGAVSD
-73 NEDIDEDLTSAITIS
+73 DVEDGPLTDQIIIAGASQINVNVVASYTIQ
-88 GVSGVNTSVIGDYNV
+88 
-103 IYSVTDSDG
+103 YSVTDSDNNITTVNRIVEIVDTTPPQLSLNG
-112 NSASET
+112 NSIIA
-118 RIVRVVDSQ
+118 
-127 PPVVTITGSSPI
+127 
-139 SIEVGSTY
+139 IEVGTTY
-147 YELGATAAD
+147 NEFGATASD
-156 NYDPSF
+156 NYDDNNAIS
-162 SVTNSIVTTG
+162 SNISTTG
-172 TVTEEVLGEYT
+172 SVNTAVLGSYEISYDV
-183 ITYSAQDSSGN
+183 IDSSGN
-194 VGTAQRTVNVVD
+194 SATTLIRTVNVVD
-206 TTSPTIDITGDNPVT
+206 TTSPVLSLLGSSPVN
-221 ITLGATYN
+221 IEINESYS
-229 DEGATATDNYDTGL
+229 DDGATATDNYDDNATLTAQINLSGTVDNTVIGSYTLTYSVFDSSNNQAAPISRVVNVEDKIKPTIDLLGDSTISLEVGSNFMDPGATASDNYDNDSSITGL
-243 TVVVGGDTV
+243 ISVSGIV
-252 DTSTVGS
+252 DTSTLGTYLLS
-259 YTVTYNLS
+259 YTVSDSSGNSADPVVRTVQVVDTTSPVISLNGNLSINHTYQTAFIDPGATASDNYDTNLSALIVVSGSVDENSLGTYNLLYDLDDS
-267 DAAGNTA
+267 SGNSAT
-274 AQKVRTVNVVDN
+274 TVTRQVIVLDDLPPVITIVGDQIVNLAIGDSYVD
-286 TDPII
+286 D
-291 TLIGSSEITHEVGT
+291 
-305 TYDDPGATA
+305 GATA
-314 NDNYDGDLSS
+314 NDNYDGDLTTNIITSGSVNTSTVGTYTISYNVSDSNGNQAVQVTRTVIVGTPPSIVLQGDNPMTIEIGTNYVELGAIASDPEDGDLTSS
-324 QISTDNNVNPNLL
+324 IEVSGAVNANVL
-337 GTYTV
+337 GTYQ
-342 EYTVQD
+342 VQYSVTD
-348 SSKNDAQ
+348 SE
-355 RQRTVN
+355 
-361 VVDTVD
+361 
-367 PVITLVGNT
+367 GNT
-376 TVTIEYQSIYT
+376 TFLNRIIQVIDSTKPIIELIGDST
-387 DAGATATDN
+387 VSVEVGGSFSDPGASASDTN
-396 YDGNLNTSLTSS
+396 DGDITSS
-408 STVNSDELGTYA
+408 IVVSGIVDLNSTGTYA
-420 FTYTVSDSSSNT
+420 LIYNVNDSSGNS
-432 AQVSRSVI
+432 ADSVTRTII
-440 VEDSTPPTISL
+440 VEDSTPPQFTLNGNSTLNIDLNSVFVDPGVSAIDNYDGDISSQVNIIGSVDTSIIGSTTLIYNISDSSGNAANQLVRTVNVTEDTLPVISL
-451 IGSAEINLQV
+451 IGESSVTIEV
-461 GDSYID
+461 FSSYND
-467 GGATA
+467 GATA
-472 VDAHD
+472 IDNYD
-477 GDVTADIVTVSSV
+477 GDITSSIVSTVDV
-490 DPSTV
+490 DPTIL
-495 GVYYVTYTVS
+495 GVYT
-505 DNEGNN
+505 
-511 SQATRTV
+511 
-518 VVGSPPVITLQG
+518 
-530 ANPLQQEAGST
+530 
-541 YVELGANAFDAT
+541 
-553 DGDVSDQI
+553 I
-561 SISESINTSILGSY
+561 SYN
-575 SVQYSI
+575 
-581 IDSDGNSTVLYR
+581 
-593 AVEVS
+593 
-598 DTTSPEIELV
+598 
-608 GDEQMTIEA
+608 
-617 NGSFSDPGATATD
+617 
-630 SFEGDLTDQISDSG
+630 
-644 TVDTTSLGNYTI
+644 
-656 TYQVSD
+656 VSD
-662 SSGNTANASRQVTV
+662 SSGNTAIEVTRNV
-676 SDTTAPVISLTGSS
+676 NVVDTTVPLISIIGDSS
-690 PVSIEVGTTYT
+690 IYIELGETFN
-701 DEGATA
+701 DPGATA
-707 TDDFQGDLTASII
+707 
-720 DTSNVDTTTV
+720 VDNYDGNISGNISV
-730 GTYSVVYNVSDSSG
+730 SGVVDVNSAGTYSIVYNVSDSQG
-744 NLANQVT
+744 NVATQIIRTVIVGTPPSISLQGDNPLTLQFGET
-751 RVVEVVDSQAPVL
+751 YVEL
-764 SFVGGATITHEAK
+764 GATSS
-777 TLFNIPLDVT
+777 DVEDGVLT
-787 ATDNYDA
+787 P
-794 DLSSAVVV
+794 SISI
-802 SGIVNQDLIG
+802 SGSVNTSVLG
-812 SYNLSYSV
+812 AYNVQYSV
-820 TDSSGNTAQLSR
+820 TDSSGNTTVVQRL
-832 TVNVVDTTNPII
+832 VNVVDTT
-844 TLTGDNPLYVNL
+844 L
-856 GQTFTDP
+856 
-863 GYSANDN
+863 
-870 YDGNITSTV
+870 
-879 VESGPIDT
+879 
-887 FTEGT
+887 
-892 YYRNYNVND
+892 
-901 SSSNAAIQQTRTVV
+901 
-915 VGSPP
+915 
-920 VITLNGNNPMQLEY
+920 
-934 QEAYVEPNA
+934 
-943 TATDGGVDLSSSILI
+943 
-958 NGSVNENQLGTYN
+958 
-971 IIYSVT
+971 
-977 DSDGNSV
+977 
-984 TETRVVNV
+984 
-992 VDTTKP
+992 P
-998 EITLLGSVSETIEV
+998 EITLLGNSNENIDVGSAYTDPGASASDNYDGDITDLIVVSGSVDPTTIGAYYLQYNVTDSQGNDALTSIRTINVIDDISPTISLFGASSVIIEV
-1012 DTSFTDAGYT
+1012 GSTFSDSGASAIDNYDGSIPLSSFSINSNLDTSTVGSYSITYDVSDSSGNPAIQVTRIVEVQDTQKPVITLAGNSSTSIESGLTYTDSGAT

-1029 SLTVTVSGAVDTS
+1029 GLAYNVDLNVIDTS
-1042 TLGTYTIDYQTTD
+1042 TLGTYT
-1055 SQGNV
+1055 
-1060 ADVKTRTLTVV
+1060 LT
-1071 DTQEPVMS
+1071 
-1079 LIGDLSQT
+1079 
-1087 IQVKSS
+1087 
-1093 YTEQGVSA
+1093 YSA
-1101 IDNYDGN
+1101 
-1108 ISSSVNITGTVDV
+1108 T
-1121 NAIGT
+1121 
-1126 YTIDYDVSDSSGN
+1126 DSSGN
-1139 DAIGITRTVVVVDT
+1139 Q
-1153 EAPVITLA
+1153 
-1161 GDADITLEAG
+1161 AD
-1171 SSYSDAGASV
+1171 
-1181 ADNYNSGLTASVDLS
+1181 
-1196 SLDLST
+1196 
-1202 IGVYT
+1202 
-1207 LTYSVSD
+1207 
-1214 SSGNAATPV
+1214 PV
-1223 YRTITIVDT
+1223 YRTVEVVDTTVPIITIIGSSVMNVEASQSPFD
-1232 QAPTIT
+1232 
-1238 LVGNP
+1238 
-1243 TIDVQAG
+1243 
-1250 TTYVDP
+1250 DP
-1256 GFTATDIYDGD
+1256 GFTA
-1267 LTAQVLVTGTVDTSI
+1267 
-1282 LGVITLTYDVSDSS
+1282 SDSFQGNLTS
-1296 SNDAPTKTRTVR
+1296 SVVTTGVVDMQSLGTYTLRYNVTDNSGNAADEKTRIVN
-1308 VVDTTKPVITL
+1308 VDDNTSPVITI
-1319 QGNETINVEL
+1319 QGNETINIEL
-1329 GSSFND
+1329 GSSFTD
-1335 PGYSG
+1335 PGFSAF
-1340 YDNLDG
+1340 DNLDG

-1359 PFAAG
+1359 PFVAG
-1364 VYTIIYKLVDS
+1364 VYTITYKLVDS

-1381 QVTRTVI
+1381 QVIRTVI

-1421 DEGDLTNQIQISGT
+1421 DEGDLTNQIQISGA

-1465 VVDTTPPVLVLDNAS
+1465 VVDTTPPVLVLDDAS
-1480 IITIEVFSPEYVDQ
+1480 IITIEVFSSEYVDQ

-1555 TIILTGDSN
+1555 TITLIGDPN
-1564 VSIEKGSSYIDEGAT
+1564 VSIEKGSSYVDQGAT

-1595 SNVNESV
+1595 SNVNESI

-1611 VSDSSNNPATP
+1611 VSDSSNNAATP

-1656 LNYDYKWTSQPQ
+1656 LNYDYQWTSLPQ

-1743 SGNSYFWTAD
+1743 SGNSYLWTAD

-1786 DTDQVTITVEEP
+1786 DTDQVTITVEEA

-1830 VTHEWSVI
+1830 VTYQWSVI

-1876 VCTVPVISNF
+1876 VCADPVISTF

-1893 PSIEAGVSAVELCE
+1893 PTIEAGLSAPAPICE
-1907 NKSYELNASGTNFD
+1907 NQPYQLNASGTNFE
-1921 PSSIVWTSSTGDNS
+1921 PSSIVWSSSG
-1935 TITGGNTLTP
+1935 TIGTLTGGNTLTP
-1945 TYTPSAGDVASGDP
+1945 IYTPSAGDVASGVP
-1959 ITLTISVTGLDP
+1959 VILTISVTGLDP
-1971 CDDNGAITDSV
+1971 CNDNGVITDTV

-1995 TSNASICEDETYQ
+1995 TTNASICEDETYQ

-2022 TTSGNGSFDNSTSIN
+2022 TTSGNGNFDNSTSIN
-2037 PTYTPSNDD
+2037 PTYTPSDDD
-2046 IDAGTVTLSLNYVP
+2046 IVAGTVTLSLNYVP
-2060 VSPCALPNDF
+2060 VSPCTLPNDF

-2081 NPIVDAGAE
+2081 SPIVDAGAE
-2090 NQVFCEGPNQ
+2090 NQVLCEGSNQ
-2100 IQGAIAENYSSLLW
+2100 IQGATAENYSSLLW

-2119 GQFTSDNTLSPFYSP
+2119 GTFTSDNTLSPFYSP

-2148 KAVGEGAC
+2148 TANADGAC
-2156 TATVESSL
+2156 STDEQSSL
-2164 NFSVNKV
+2164 NFIVNKL

-2179 DEVCSLD
+2179 DEVCSLE

-2202 LTPTSI
+2202 LTPTTI

-2440 DTVSDVMVLEITR
+2440 QTVSDVMVLEITR

-2468 AGDIVIADYNL
+2468 AGDIVLADYNL
-2479 TYDFF
+2479 TYNFF

-2501 GDFDDATSPFP
+2501 GDFDDPTSPFP

-2533 NQACSTVA
+2533 NQACSTLA

-2654 IVPGPVMEIGDNR
+2654 IVPGPVMELGDNR

-2684 NVDNVDTSTY
+2684 NVANVDTSTY
-2694 LWTSSGT
+2694 LWTSSGS

-2728 TLQANAVSPCGGI
+2728 TLQANAVSPCGGV

-2776 NVANYSSFTWSH
+2776 NVTNYSSFSWSH

-2809 EPSNQV
+2809 EPSSQV

-2830 VNNDSVSDSV
+2830 VDNDSVSDSV
-2840 VLTLVEE
+2840 ILTLVEE

-2861 DTYTFLPNS
+2861 DTFTFLPNT

-2883 DTGGTFANNTG
+2883 ETGGTFANNTT

-2904 EIAAG
+2904 EITAG
-2909 EALLKLTAQPLAPCE
+2909 EAMLKITAQPLAPCE

-2947 SSLCESDPY
+2947 SSLCKSDSY

-2981 NASKVETN
+2981 NASLVNTN
-2989 YNPSEEDRNLGF
+2989 YNPSEDDRDLGF

-3067 VTNVASLQWTTN
+3067 VTNVASFQWTTN

-3196 VSLTGQEPCNDPFPP
+3196 VTLTGQEPCNDPFPP

-3243 GVTTSGDEDSI
+3243 GVTTSGDEDSV

-3267 SIPEPT
+3267 SILEPT

-3286 TLTLTAKAAAPCSV
+3286 TFTLTAKAAAPCSV

-3350 GDGTLTDFDTL
+3350 GDGILTDFDTL

-3418 DNPDIDNIQD
+3418 DNPDIDNIQN

-3594 RTSDVSLSFTKTPQ
+3594 RTSNVSLSFTKTPQ

-3620 PLGDEEFEVTFNDV
+3620 PQGDEEFEVTFNDV

-3644 LWFTSNGTG
+3644 LWYTSNGTG

-3708 GDDFEVCEADGDI
+3708 GDDFEACEADGDI
-3721 TISGA
+3721 TISGV

-3786 TINLISSPEVF
+3786 TINLISTPEVF

-3802 TICQDSTYVTS
+3802 TICQNDPYVTS
-3813 SASVQNTT
+3813 SATVQNST

-3960 GCDPVDDSILL
+3960 GCSDPNDPLTFEEDSIVL
-3971 SFTGSEILLAGQ
+3971 SFTGSDIFLAGQ

-3998 DETFDLTPVYNTDNV
+3998 DETFDLTPVYSTDNV
-4013 SNPGWTAVNGTGT
+4013 SNPNWTAVNGTGT
-4026 FTNTSI
+4026 FTNSTI
-4032 WEPTYIPSQDDIN
+4032 WEPTYTPSQDDIN

-4057 INDPCSATRSDD
+4057 IDDPCSATRSDD

-4078 VITNIIPSF
+4078 VITNIISSL
-4087 NVCEGTHTI
+4087 NECEGTHTI
-4096 TGTTI
+4096 SGTTI
-4101 ENYSTVEWTPI
+4101 ENYSTVQWTVVQ
-4112 HGDINQLQFRN
+4112 GDVAGLEFEN
-4123 SLEPVYQTNDD
+4123 SLEPVYKTDIN
-4134 DVVRGFVE
+4134 DVVRGFAE
-4142 FEVEAFGLNGC
+4142 LKVEAFGLNGC
-4153 QTVSVK
+4153 QSVSVS
-4159 ERVILNVSPT
+4159 ETVILNVSPI

-4215 GSVNPTYT
+4215 GSINPTYT
-4223 PVEGEVGNIIFTL
+4223 PVEGEVGTIIFTL

-4247 IFDTVELTIV
+4247 ISDNVELTIV

-4284 TNAISIQWSGGNGQ
+4284 TNAISIEWSGGNGQ
-4298 FNNLDPSVGN
+4298 FNNPDPSVGN
-4308 NPLLLEGN
+4308 NPLLLVGN

-4413 VLNPVY
+4413 ILNPVY

-4478 LPISLSD
+4478 LPIALSD
-4485 VTGNHIGSVQWFKSA
+4485 VTGNNFGSVQWFKSA
-4500 GSDGTFND
+4500 GSDGTFNN
-4508 VNSLTPVFTPGPNDL
+4508 VNSLTPEFTPGPNDL

-4538 KACSDIQPISDLV
+4538 KACADVSPISDVV
-4551 NVTFD
+4551 NITFD

-4640 NDNSVGCRQFSDEM
+4640 NDNSVGCRQFSDTM
-4654 TLTLTSMP
+4654 TLTLTSKP
-4662 VIIAE
+4662 VIITTS
-4667 KEVFNLCNNLDS
+4667 EVFTYCDNEESIQING
-4679 FVLDG
+4679 V
-4684 ISVLNVPNTSDG
+4684 SVLNVPNTG
-4696 SPNIQWTTSGNGYFE
+4696 SGTPNIQWSILSGDGVWE
-4711 TSNTILQPRYR
+4711 TSSTILNPSYR
-4722 PIGDDYIN
+4722 PQGDDYAN
-4730 GVSFQIAAFGEGD
+4730 GISLQLTAFGEGD
-4743 CGFVERKNIV
+4743 CQFIERKNIL
-4753 VQFVPEISVNLG
+4753 VQFVPEIIVNLG
-4765 QSALDEQIICEG
+4765 QAQNQQAICE
-4777 DSYTIST
+4777 DQPFQITNS
-4784 AQVFGT
+4784 QVFGT
-4790 EDFYWNSPNGSG
+4790 EDFEWATNGDG
-4802 FFSSTNTKQT
+4802 YFSNTSTRNP
-4812 IYFPSPEDIES
+4812 IYYPGP
-4823 FQSGGNTPII
+4823 
-4833 LELIANPSYNS
+4833 
-4844 DGDILCPS
+4844 GDIINAPGPVMLTLTAQGNSNCPGD
-4852 ASDEIKLIIEPLAA
+4852 SDFIELRIETIAR
-4866 PYAGN
+4866 PYAGD
-4871 DVTICSDEPFYEIT
+4871 DVTICSDEPFYEIS
-4885 DAFVKYSNGQ
+4885 DANIQNSQGV
-4895 PIPEDQAPQV
+4895 PIPDQDAPAV
-4905 LWSTLDGSQLGFT
+4905 IWTTLEGSQAGFT
-4918 DPTSVNTQYF
+4918 DPTSINTDYI
-4928 PQASDLSQ
+4928 PQPEDLVR

-4943 RTPGN
+4943 RTPGT
-4948 GVCDTNP
+4948 GICSSNP
-4955 SDTVTLT
+4955 SDSMTIT
-4962 FFEAIEAYAG
+4962 FSEAIEAYAG
-4972 ADSSVCYE
+4972 ADASVCYDPT
-4980 GPSTTFT
+4980 GTTYT
-4987 VTDAEI
+4987 VDDAV
-4993 ISSEDS
+4993 ISSSINS
-4999 YDSFEWKVIEGDGT
+4999 YESFNWIVIEGEGT
-5013 LDFEKSLFPVYNLG
+5013 IDFSNSLSPVYNVS
-5027 PLDQNNGVVRLELE
+5027 PLDNNNGVV
-5041 VIPKTSPGN
+5041 S
-5050 FSCAV
+5050 
-5055 PPAGS
+5055 
-5060 FVKTIYIS
+5060 
-5068 EDLVG
+5068 
-5073 TGSIDGPDEVC
+5073 
-5084 AGTLPYSFEVTD
+5084 
-5096 LEGAVDYDWTLP
+5096 
-5108 SGATIVDDL
+5108 
-5117 GDMVILSFE
+5117 
-5126 SFTEDQNVNIS
+5126 
-5137 VLASNDCPGQQQ
+5137 
-5149 LMTKSFTIKA
+5149 
-5159 SPILNSD
+5159 
-5166 PLNDLD
+5166 
-5172 QSLCYEQDM
+5172 
-5181 NPVRFTVSGGDFE
+5181 
-5194 LPTVAWDVEPA
+5194 
-5205 WANVQISPTGVI
+5205 
-5217 EISGTPS
+5217 
-5224 EVLGSNTT
+5224 
-5232 YTYTVNV
+5232 
-5239 ENSSVTCGGNDT
+5239 
-5251 KTGQITIIST
+5251 
-5261 PTLTLTDATAEDQSL
+5261 
-5276 CEGDQLIDIIYNLG
+5276 
-5290 NGADDVVF
+5290 
-5298 NWTSVEPIGVS
+5298 
-5309 ADFSISGNSFEIKGT
+5309 
-5324 PQVVDP
+5324 
-5330 TTIFTYEITPIIS
+5330 
-5343 SDNCQGDKISGS
+5343 
-5355 FTLNASSALIS
+5355 
-5366 LTQPLE
+5366 
-5372 NGQQVCESDTL
+5372 
-5383 EEIQYSVGSAL
+5383 
-5394 TNVVFT
+5394 
-5400 WEKCPLNSDC
+5400 
-5410 NVDNDS
+5410 
-5416 DGEPDNR
+5416 
-5423 IPIGTPPGVQWD
+5423 
-5435 LNTDSGYLRV
+5435 
-5445 YGSPIENIT
+5445 
-5454 EPFVYY
+5454 
-5460 YTIQPI
+5460 
-5466 GNACDDTAK
+5466 
-5475 TGSFTVLVEPKLEID
+5475 
-5490 PSSGSLYQRVC
+5490 
-5501 AGLDI
+5501 
-5506 DPIIFNLVDG
+5506 
-5516 AQQAQVTGLPNS
+5516 
-5528 VTYVTIDNSG
+5528 
-5538 DPNTPDQL
+5538 
-5546 VISGQVDAG
+5546 
-5555 NINDVFTFVVTA
+5555 
-5567 QNPNGQC
+5567 
-5574 FFTQQGEITINRPDE
+5574 
-5589 LQLISNGLE
+5589 
-5598 SQTICEGESIDD
+5598 
-5610 VTYFYSGGA
+5610 
-5619 TGTNVQWRTTVNS
+5619 
-5632 TSSPWSNTPPSG
+5632 
-5644 FSSFDDDNGTLVIS
+5644 
-5658 GGYLADITVTTEV
+5658 
-5671 EFKVTTTNDGCFPG
+5671 
-5685 TEPEE
+5685 
-5690 FGVITVQA
+5690 
-5698 SPEIQIAN
+5698 
-5706 PPTYISGS
+5706 
-5714 VNQTVCENEEIDE
+5714 
-5727 IILETSGADEILITW
+5727 
-5742 ADSSNKPL
+5742 
-5750 GITTGRD
+5750 
-5757 DTNTDIFKISGR
+5757 
-5769 PQGIDQDAL
+5769 
-5778 YSFSVIAVNNSTGC
+5778 
-5792 VSEKIDGSLNILR
+5792 
-5805 AHELTRFSSP
+5805 
-5815 QTETQTI
+5815 
-5822 CEGESIQTI
+5822 
-5831 GYEFGGGANNVQIT
+5831 
-5845 GLPNGVSYEFVPNT
+5845 
-5859 NRVEIIGAPQI
+5859 
-5870 NTNNQAEN
+5870 
-5878 TFTYTVETIGVSSCA
+5878 
-5893 SLTETGTITIIS
+5893 
-5905 NPVIQL
+5905 
-5911 SSIASNGSPNQ
+5911 
-5922 TICENTPLVEI
+5922 
-5933 SFDVINTADSVQIIW
+5933 
-5948 GGDTPAWIDNSSLV
+5948 
-5962 GGKYMIS
+5962 
-5969 GTPTNITQDT
+5969 
-5979 TFNYTIKALNQTNGC
+5979 
-5994 ESAEFNGSI
+5994 
-6003 TVLNSHDLELISSPL
+6003 
-6018 TAQQTFCE
+6018 
-6026 GEPLPDIIRYE
+6026 
-6037 FGGGATSA
+6037 
-6045 RVLGNLPTGIT
+6045 
-6056 WNVSSNFLEIS
+6056 
-6067 GTPTVNVSGTPTD
+6067 
-6080 FNYTIE
+6080 
-6086 TIGTGPCSSTTK
+6086 
-6098 TGTITLIPEPVISLS
+6098 
-6113 TTLGNGSPNQ
+6113 
-6123 TVCEN
+6123 
-6128 IPLTEISFDVTDIA
+6128 
-6142 DNVQISWTGETP
+6142 
-6154 LWIDQSS
+6154 
-6161 LVGGKYTISGTP
+6161 
-6173 TNILQDTT
+6173 
-6181 YNYTLQAFNQVNGCQ
+6181 
-6196 SDLYSGSITV
+6196 
-6206 LSANDLDLISPQ
+6206 
-6218 QTASQ
+6218 
-6223 SLCEGEALPQ
+6223 
-6233 TIRYEFGGGATSAR
+6233 
-6247 VLGNLPT
+6247 
-6254 GISWDILPGNILE
+6254 
-6267 ISGTPTVNVDTTE
+6267 
-6280 QVFSYTVETIGPS
+6280 
-6293 CDPATETGTIT
+6293 
-6304 IIPNPQI
+6304 
-6311 QISNTGGSPN
+6311 
-6321 QILCEGTP
+6321 
-6329 IDDIV
+6329 
-6334 FNVIDN
+6334 
-6340 SERVE
+6340 
-6345 ILWNVTPTG
+6345 
-6354 ISHQFDPKEK
+6354 
-6364 EFVISGT
+6364 
-6371 PINIDSDISYN
+6371 
-6382 YTLKAVNDTN
+6382 
-6392 GCESQIYTGNI
+6392 
-6403 DVNAEHELTLLSGS
+6403 
-6417 SSTLQSVCESQTLAF
+6417 
-6432 DITYQFGG
+6432 
-6440 GATSARAYGLPP
+6440 
-6452 GLNWQ
+6452 
-6457 IESGNILRISGD
+6457 
-6469 VIGDITSEQT
+6469 
-6479 FDYTVET
+6479 
-6486 VGNSCN
+6486 
-6492 GGPSNPLQEVGTITV
+6492 
-6507 YPDSDAELIT
+6507 
-6517 PFSTSQQF
+6517 
-6525 ICEGEDI
+6525 
-6532 EQIEY
+6532 
-6537 RFTAGTSGVIFYG
+6537 
-6550 LPPGVTG
+6550 
-6557 NYNDVTKV
+6557 
-6565 LTISGKP
+6565 
-6572 NQDIEIDTQYDYT
+6572 
-6585 VKALNENGCESPELT
+6585 
-6600 GIINL
+6600 
-6605 KANAE
+6605 
-6610 LTVLSGSLSET
+6610 
-6621 QSTCVD
+6621 
-6627 NQIRPIILRF
+6627 
-6637 TNSNIPVVENLPSG
+6637 
-6651 LFTST
+6651 
-6656 DGDIFKIEGS
+6656 
-6666 PDEGGIFDD
+6666 
-6675 IRIIG
+6675 
-6680 TNTQGCSSEA
+6680 
-6690 IPIKLTV
+6690 
-6697 VPFYIIE
+6697 
-6704 EPIYVENPLSSSNPT
+6704 
-6719 GASYVKNISCSGR
+6719 
-6732 NDGEIFVNMSVPLG
+6732 
-6746 IEYVYSWQGPNSYIN
+6746 
-6761 TTRSNHI
+6761 
-6768 KNLPPG
+6768 
-6774 TYNLSVYAQG
+6774 
-6784 EQDCAITQS
+6784 
-6793 FDIVEP
+6793 
-6799 EQTQIITNQIVPVT
+6799 
-6813 CTGSDDGLISVSL
+6813 
-6826 SGGNTDFYKNF
+6826 
-6837 IWELLEEDISCTK
+6837 
-6850 YTVRLRDADTD
+6850 
-6861 GIFDIVDAD
+6861 
-6870 INNDGNTDPGKV
+6870 
-6882 DSNNDGYIDGYDDD
+6882 
-6896 DYSYGIVSYQTCE
+6896 
-6909 GIYVTN
+6909 
-6915 NILAKD
+6915 
-6921 FSQNGIY
+6921 
-6928 EICAVPNTVTSDAN
+6928 
-6942 LDHDLDDTTPLI
+6942 
-6954 SSVSISGGTSSCSSG
+6954 
-6969 TWNQIERL
+6969 
-6977 RGSSYA
+6977 
-6983 DNLSPGLYRLTVVE
+6983 
-6997 GTDLTVL
+6997 
-7004 ESNDLDKLLTNQDL
+7004 
-7018 CITQEFYELKK
+7018 
-7029 DQILYGSV
+7029 
-7037 RVDETYCSLSGG
+7037 
-7049 YIDVEL
+7049 
-7055 NQDAGNVY
+7055 
-7063 FRYNGVRVDGDN
+7063 
-7075 VQIIAAEFGINTY
+7075 
-7088 RILIENPISQGTLEI
+7088 
-7103 RNDNGCGVVVAQDL
+7103 
-7117 LNANVIPPAIA
+7117 
-7128 YTSPEL
+7128 
-7134 ERYGTISERSM
+7134 
-7145 VQFTL
+7145 
-7150 ANNTSYNRVEWDFGD
+7150 
-7165 ASPIASGDRVSHQYF
+7165 
-7180 ADGTYNVTVYVY
+7180 
-7192 NASGCYASSSEE
+7192 
-7204 IIVGKGYTLLMP
+7204 
-7216 NAFSPNGDN
+7216 
-7225 INEIIGPVFTGL
+7225 
-7237 KSVDFLIYNELGIL
+7237 
-7251 IYQEFV
+7251 
-7257 SETNLSPDGT
+7257 
-7267 IEIKGWDGTN
+7267 
-7277 SDPSSNFYVYKII
+7277 
-7290 GVRINDEIVIKTG
+7290 
-7303 TIFLIE
+7303 